1 MPLFVQE
8 YEAVIKKAVDNRIIF
23 FSLAI
28 CLALF
33 QVYVALSSPQVPYMD
48 TMLFLVQID
57 QIIRGE
63 ISWFDVYGAGEHR
76 GFIFPLV
83 TAIEWGLWGVDA
95 KVSTVLTGFVVTVI
109 FYHWLKAFLLS
120 QQESVNSSQ
129 KQVFIRVVI
138 ACLAAAVIASPAGFE
153 LWTLSLGFAQL
164 LKNLLIVIFLYQ
176 LAIKKTWNK
185 SVVGAVFY
193 GVWGGVLILFATYGW
208 SYPFLA
214 ASFFVLFA
222 TSLHGREYRKN
233 AAVVFG
239 IMLLAQLVY
248 IYSGSGVFSN
258 SSAVSAG
265 GFPVAKIINGFFY
278 GAGTTFIGGETI
290 AKWTLPLGVPI
301 AFGVILLIVCFFTLL
316 ITLMQQSSAKIFLCS
331 MLVFALTVLAGV
343 TLARGGVEFT
353 NTGASRYFVDY
364 VWLLLSPLAI
374 IFTSHSFPLFSS
386 QRYRFISLVKFLRL
400 LKSIMAVL
408 LIAAII
414 GHIATWSAELKTV
427 PYRAATLEA
436 MASVYRNGVQNND
449 DALLLQSP
457 YSVAKRGVEV
467 AQRYELAVLRHDE
480 PRCTLKNATYRG
492 DWYAPDNEGDDA
504 RWMRK
509 QGVIGLSKCAAI
521 VTIKGYLPDNF
532 SRRTLNIAYGNKQDV
547 ISIEPGKEFSLRLD
561 QMNLKRTTVTLQLDQ
576 VTSPL
581 QAGIGADERELGL
594 LLTYI
599 GE

>member
-1 MPLFVQE
+1 MT
-8 YEAVIKKAVDNRIIF
+8 KKAINNAIVF
-23 FSLAI
+23 FSVAI

-48 TMLFLVQID
+48 TMLFIVQID
-57 QIIRGE
+57 RIVQGE

-76 GFIFPLV
+76 GFVFPLV
-83 TAIEWGLWGVDA
+83 TAIEWGLWGLDA
-95 KVSTVLTGFVVTVI
+95 RVSTVLTGFVVTII
-109 FYHWLKAFLLS
+109 FYHWLKAFMLS
-120 QQESVNSSQ
+120 QQDSVSVNQ
-129 KQVFIRVVI
+129 QQPLITAVI
-138 ACLAAAVIASPAGFE
+138 ACLAAAIIASPAGFE

-176 LAIKKTWNK
+176 LAIKKTWNQ
-185 SVVGAVFY
+185 SVFGAVFY

-222 TSLHGREYRKN
+222 TSLHGPEYRKN
-233 AAVVFG
+233 AALVFG
-239 IMLLAQLVY
+239 VMLLAQIIY
-248 IYSGSGVFSN
+248 IYSGSGIFSN
-258 SSAVSAG
+258 SSNANASD
-265 GFPVAKIINGFFY
+265 FPIANMINGFFY
-278 GAGTTFIGGETI
+278 GAGTAFMGSESIT
-290 AKWTLPLGVPI
+290 KWALPLGIPI
-301 AFGVILLIVCFFTLL
+301 AFGVVLLILCFFTLL
-316 ITLMQQSSAKIFLCS
+316 IILMQQSPAKIFLGS

-364 VWLLLSPLAI
+364 AWLLLAPLAI
-374 IFTSHSFPLFSS
+374 IFTTHSFPLISN
-386 QRYRFISLVKFLRL
+386 QRYRFISLVKFLWL
-400 LKSIMAVL
+400 LKSIMAAL

-436 MASVYRNGVQNND
+436 MASVYRNGVHNNE

-492 DWYAPDNEGDDA
+492 DWYAPDSEGNDA
-504 RWMRK
+504 RWMGK

-532 SRRTLNIAYGNKQDV
+532 SRRTLNITYGNKQDV
-547 ISIEPGKEFSLRLD
+547 ISIEPGKEFLLRLD